1 MCGIFSLI
9 SPQQPIDR
17 EDISR
22 ALNTLRHR
30 GPDGDG
36 IWLSDDGGSA
46 LGHRRLSIIDLTG
59 GAQPLHNEENTIH
72 LVVNGE
78 FYGHQAIRADLVARG
93 HRFAT
98 QSDSEIALHLYEEC
112 GTDFTQHL
120 RGEFAL
126 VLYDARSKTL
136 IAARDRFGIKPL
148 CYAQDTTGR
157 LYVASE
163 AKAIFAAGFTPAWDH
178 VAMYHACTL
187 QYTPADRTVF
197 ASIHQVP
204 PGHVLIHQ
212 HGKTRVTRYWD
223 IPFDG
228 EKDTQ
233 RSDADW
239 INAFATALKES
250 VTLRL
255 NADVPICTHLSGG
268 IDSSSITA
276 LAIQADHGIRDS
288 FIVRFAGD
296 NTYDESAIAQEMAAR
311 CGVTLNIV
319 EVDGDSVAD
328 HLADAA
334 YYSEGISIN
343 SHLIGKYM
351 LNRAIHRAGYKV
363 ALSGEGAD
371 ELLAGYPHLREDT
384 LDSVNNTSATTRQQL
399 YAGNTKLAGVFLAD
413 GDTLDTQGMSGQLD
427 YTPAFVRAK
436 ASLGLRLHALLSDD
450 YLATMRAHDPFAQ
463 MAACYAPA
471 IKNMARVDAASYLWA
486 KSALANYILRTLG
499 DGCEMPHAV
508 EGRVPFLD
516 HHLWEMARTMPAHL
530 KIRDMREKYILRE
543 AMRPLLTDTL
553 YNRQKHPFIAPP
565 MARMM
570 TPRLKQMIADTITSA
585 QFASQPFFDPR
596 KVAAWLAALDRADAH
611 TQVTAEPVLM
621 TLLTTA
627 ALNARYRMAA

>member
-1 MCGIFSLI
+1 MCGIFSLT

-22 ALNTLRHR
+22 ALNTLLHR

-59 GAQPLHNEENTIH
+59 GAQPLHNEDNTIH

-78 FYGHQAIRADLVARG
+78 FYGHQAIRADLAARG

-98 QSDSEIALHLYEEC
+98 QSDSEIALHLYEEY

-197 ASIHQVP
+197 AGIHQVP

-223 IPFDG
+223 ILFDS
-228 EKDTQ
+228 EKNTQ

-239 INAFATALKES
+239 INTFATALKES

-255 NADVPICTHLSGG
+255 SADVPICTHLSGG

-276 LAIQADHGIRDS
+276 LATQADHGIRDS

-296 NTYDESAIAQEMAAR
+296 SAYDETAIAQEMAGR

-351 LNRAIHRAGYKV
+351 LNRSIHRAGYKV

-413 GDTLDTQGMSGQLD
+413 GDTLDTQGMSGQLG

-596 KVAAWLAALDRADAH
+596 KVAAWLAALDHADAH